1 MDEPPQPSFVI
12 GEMVDARDSVNHWYE
27 SRVLER
33 RTTGTGETEYYVHFR
48 GWQPRF
54 DTWVSG
60 DAIAPVHTKTQDW
73 RPTLRVG
80 DALEFSERPGRWLY
94 ATVTDVSRSANSGET
109 MFVAVR
115 KESCRGSQEP
125 SIWVDVDCEKL
136 CPTNTHLRNHP
147 PPSTPAMDNARAGD
161 KDASSR
167 AGQLGVSLW
176 HLRKQGLLTDLELE
190 VAGEIFLVHRC
201 VLAAAS
207 GVFRAM
213 FSAHTKDKDARRL
226 YLPDLLPQTFFDMIK
241 FVYTSCID
249 TSLDNDHHVEDFLE
263 ASEEGVHEASKVD
276 MDVDDTESR
285 AMALNRVMA
294 LPSPPT
300 EMGMQDQDKSRKS
313 QEKRQKRS
321 EAEPYSTGRLVRLVL
336 ASDRFDIR
344 SLTAACEE
352 QLSNSLN
359 SRNLLRIL
367 ALSRHLHLR
376 SLEAAAQKFF
386 VDNASDIV
394 ISPSFGTLLAGDKGF
409 ELAWE
414 AGWDEVV
421 DDTSA
426 YTEDES
432 KD

>member
-1 MDEPPQPSFVI
+1 
-12 GEMVDARDSVNHWYE
+12 
-27 SRVLER
+27 
-33 RTTGTGETEYYVHFR
+33 
-48 GWQPRF
+48 
-54 DTWVSG
+54 
-60 DAIAPVHTKTQDW
+60 
-73 RPTLRVG
+73 
-80 DALEFSERPGRWLY
+80 
-94 ATVTDVSRSANSGET
+94 
-109 MFVAVR
+109 
-115 KESCRGSQEP
+115 
-125 SIWVDVDCEKL
+125 
-136 CPTNTHLRNHP
+136 
-147 PPSTPAMDNARAGD
+147 
-161 KDASSR
+161 
-167 AGQLGVSLW
+167 
-176 HLRKQGLLTDLELE
+176 
-190 VAGEIFLVHRC
+190 
-201 VLAAAS
+201 
-207 GVFRAM
+207 
-213 FSAHTKDKDARRL
+213 
-226 YLPDLLPQTFFDMIK
+226 
-241 FVYTSCID
+241 
-249 TSLDNDHHVEDFLE
+249 
-263 ASEEGVHEASKVD
+263 
-276 MDVDDTESR
+276 
-285 AMALNRVMA
+285 
-294 LPSPPT
+294 
-300 EMGMQDQDKSRKS
+300 MGMQDQDKSRKS